1 MQIFSH
7 FFNVPIS
14 VIRMKSP
21 CVIVHKQVK
30 MLSHVVNI
38 TVHSVRITWCKL
50 WQQFGWPLL
59 NWNAEGCIS
68 YVCHMSISK
77 VQIYT
82 LLYVGYWLKETV
94 SKCLNYLG
102 YGWSPNIC
110 LHTSAIVRS
119 LLTTWSTIVA
129 YLFHLICA
137 SVLSLFCLFL
147 CPSWILTLLLP
158 LVCWPWSFSGCS
170 STVRICNSCVFL
182 SVYICFPIE
191 GSWHAPLST
200 FRALVYNWLIYTLF
214 INENQDSPAQFMVNL
229 QKVY

>member
-1 MQIFSH
+1 
-7 FFNVPIS
+7 
-14 VIRMKSP
+14 
-21 CVIVHKQVK
+21 
-30 MLSHVVNI
+30 
-38 TVHSVRITWCKL
+38 
-50 WQQFGWPLL
+50 
-59 NWNAEGCIS
+59 
-68 YVCHMSISK
+68 MSISK

-94 SKCLNYLG
+94 SKCFNYLG
-102 YGWSPNIC
+102 YGWSSNIC

-147 CPSWILTLLLP
+147 CPSWILTPLLP

-191 GSWHAPLST
+191 VSWHAPLST
-200 FRALVYNWLIYTLF
+200 FRALVYHWLIYTLF
-214 INENQDSPAQFMVNL
+214 INENQDSPAQFMANL
-229 QKVY
+229 LKVY

>member
-7 FFNVPIS
+7 FFNVHIS

-77 VQIYT
+77 VQMYT
-82 LLYVGYWLKETV
+82 LLYCGILIEGDGFEMFELFRIWLISQYLSAHISHCKVIIDNMVHNSGPYFIRYVPLFLV
-94 SKCLNYLG
+94 SSASSSVHHESLLLFFLWSVDPDRFLDVHPLSEFVTLVFSSLSIYAFQLKVHDMHLWALSEHWYII
-102 YGWSPNIC
+102 GWSTLSSLMKTKIH
-110 LHTSAIVRS
+110 LHN
-119 LLTTWSTIVA
+119 
-129 YLFHLICA
+129 
-137 SVLSLFCLFL
+137 
-147 CPSWILTLLLP
+147 SW
-158 LVCWPWSFSGCS
+158 
-170 STVRICNSCVFL
+170 
-182 SVYICFPIE
+182 
-191 GSWHAPLST
+191 
-200 FRALVYNWLIYTLF
+200 
-214 INENQDSPAQFMVNL
+214 
-229 QKVY
+229 